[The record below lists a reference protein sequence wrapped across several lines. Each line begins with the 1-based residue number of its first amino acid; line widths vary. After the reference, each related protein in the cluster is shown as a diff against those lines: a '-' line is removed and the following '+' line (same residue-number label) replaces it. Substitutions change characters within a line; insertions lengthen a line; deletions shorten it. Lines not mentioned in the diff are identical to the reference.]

1 MPADRQ
7 AAIQDIL
14 ASVSDKVLRKAAA
27 LRDFSRAMALVDKM
41 HEAGQLNEAA
51 IVEFA
56 GAGQFEDLIAALAR
70 LCAAPVAL
78 IERLMQ
84 NPRHDGILIAC
95 KAAELPWPTFS
106 AILKARFAPYEL
118 PVTDLMQARTDFLKL
133 SVPTAR
139 RMLRFW
145 LVRGAAAAGD

>member
-1 MPADRQ
+1 VPADRQ

-84 NPRHDGILIAC
+84 KRA
-95 KAAELPWPTFS
+95 
-106 AILKARFAPYEL
+106 
-118 PVTDLMQARTDFLKL
+118 M
-133 SVPTAR
+133 TA
-139 RMLRFW
+139 F
-145 LVRGAAAAGD
+145 

>member
-1 MPADRQ
+1 
-7 AAIQDIL
+7 
-14 ASVSDKVLRKAAA
+14 
-27 LRDFSRAMALVDKM
+27 MALVDKM